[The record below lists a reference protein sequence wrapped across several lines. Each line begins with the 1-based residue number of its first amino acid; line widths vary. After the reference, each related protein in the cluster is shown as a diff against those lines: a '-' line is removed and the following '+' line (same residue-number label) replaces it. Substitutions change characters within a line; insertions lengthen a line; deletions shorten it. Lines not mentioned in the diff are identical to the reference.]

1 MFYQFIEV
9 ASCEIS
15 TADAALEQDVTGEHA
30 VVFFAIVHQAE
41 NPFFR

>member
-15 TADAALEQDVTGEHA
+15 TADAALEQDVTGEHEG
-30 VVFFAIVHQAE
+30 VLLAIVHQATG
-41 NPFFR
+41 